1 VDPIDERAARG
12 GKLLPAARFDYYWQA
27 PEPRRLHGGLDQLR
41 GEGRKMFPRAVRE
54 TKEWRDQADLLLTGI
69 EQWSGR
75 REPNEGD
82 YFYQKAALLTG
93 LIDLS
98 PPATVRTRA
107 VRAFVDFLRHSDNE
121 RERRAMWLAMLI
133 RCLELARLDP
143 SGEIFNL
150 LEESQHPVLSVYAQ
164 VERMVRTSH
173 F

>member
-1 VDPIDERAARG
+1 MYP
-12 GKLLPAARFDYYWQA
+12 Q
-27 PEPRRLHGGLDQLR
+27 
-41 GEGRKMFPRAVRE
+41 AVRE

-98 PPATVRTRA
+98 PPASVRTRA
-107 VRAFVDFLRHSDNE
+107 VRAFVDFLRHSENE
-121 RERRAMWLAMLI
+121 RERRAMWLAMLL

-164 VERMVRTSH
+164 VERMVRTRVEDGGNDAVERKSPRTANPRTAEPENH
-173 F
+173 RTREPGTREPGTGNRKPGT